1 MANELSWNRENG
13 RLSLYGEL
21 DQDWLVPLWN
31 ARADATKE
39 VDVIDLAGVTRVDT
53 AGLALL
59 IHLIADIRAQGR
71 MVSLSGKS
79 ENMQTL
85 AQLYNLPADMIP

>member
-21 DQDWLVPLWN
+21 DQDWLVPLWH

-39 VDVIDLAGVTRVDT
+39 VEVIDLAGVTRVDT

-71 MVSLSGKS
+71 TVSLSGKS
-79 ENMQTL
+79 ENVQTL